1 MTGEKGGLLA
11 GLRAE
16 ALKSRHAAPVRLAV
30 LMALPMP
37 LLGAMPYR
45 GVQIFSAWNYWY
57 ALFLP
62 VALSLVVACV
72 ARADAR
78 TRMRGLLGLGFPLGR
93 AWWAK
98 ALARQQPLGRRGGHH
113 RGPPVRG
120 LTNQAPHTG
129 IPRNQKLPG

>member
-62 VALSLVVACV
+62 VALSRGGVRRAGGR
-72 ARADAR
+72 AHADAGASGP
-78 TRMRGLLGLGFPLGR
+78 GLL
-93 AWWAK
+93 A
-98 ALARQQPLGRRGGHH
+98 
-113 RGPPVRG
+113 
-120 LTNQAPHTG
+120 
-129 IPRNQKLPG
+129 

>member
-45 GVQIFSAWNYWY
+45 GVQINWAARSARLLH
-57 ALFLP
+57 LFLG
-62 VALSLVVACV
+62 
-72 ARADAR
+72 R
-78 TRMRGLLGLGFPLGR
+78 T
-93 AWWAK
+93 
-98 ALARQQPLGRRGGHH
+98 
-113 RGPPVRG
+113 
-120 LTNQAPHTG
+120 
-129 IPRNQKLPG
+129 PRLR

>member
-45 GVQIFSAWNYWY
+45 GVRRAGGR
-57 ALFLP
+57 AH
-62 VALSLVVACV
+62 
-72 ARADAR
+72 ADAGASGP
-78 TRMRGLLGLGFPLGR
+78 GLP
-93 AWWAK
+93 A
-98 ALARQQPLGRRGGHH
+98 
-113 RGPPVRG
+113 
-120 LTNQAPHTG
+120 
-129 IPRNQKLPG
+129 

>member
-45 GVQIFSAWNYWY
+45 GVQAFGAWNYWY
-57 ALFLP
+57 ALFPP
-62 VALSLVVACV
+62 VAP
-72 ARADAR
+72 ARGGVRRAGGRAHADA
-78 TRMRGLLGLGFPLGR
+78 G
-93 AWWAK
+93 A
-98 ALARQQPLGRRGGHH
+98 
-113 RGPPVRG
+113 
-120 LTNQAPHTG
+120 
-129 IPRNQKLPG
+129 